1 MLKKLMKYDLK
12 YMNRYLIIIHGFLL
26 LVSAAMRLF
35 LTGPFLSADTDWESP
50 KFILP
55 LTLLIILYI
64 MIIVSGSFATSIVI
78 AVRFYKNLFS
88 EQGYLTRTLPVTSG
102 QHLLAKTISGSIWS
116 IINIIVTMISM
127 LIVLG
132 TPFIID
138 SLKADYSSICEELGM
153 TGSYAHLSWGTV
165 IAIFVMTM
173 VFSSVSNVVTYYA
186 SVAFGQLIPNH
197 RVLGAIA
204 AYFVISTVISI
215 LSLIALALSG
225 LLGASINPSADFVGI
240 EYLFNSLKISVILAL
255 ICGVA
260 LYMTTYW
267 IMKKKVNLD

>member
-1 MLKKLMKYDLK
+1 MLGKLIKYDLK

-26 LVSAAMRLF
+26 LVSAAMRLL
-35 LTGPFLSADTDWESP
+35 LTDPLLSADTDWEDP

-55 LTLLIILYI
+55 LTLFIILYI
-64 MIIVSGSFATSIVI
+64 MIIVAGSFATSIVVV
-78 AVRFYKNLFS
+78 VRFYKNLFS

-116 IINIIVTMISM
+116 MINVIVTMLSM

-132 TPFIID
+132 TPFIIEN
-138 SLKADYSSICEELGM
+138 LKADSFSIREEFGLIGPYASISWKTIILFFIGM
-153 TGSYAHLSWGTV
+153 ML
-165 IAIFVMTM
+165 I
-173 VFSSVSNVVTYYA
+173 SSVSNIVTYYA

-240 EYLFNSLKISVILAL
+240 EYLFSSLKMSVILAL
-255 ICGVA
+255 ICGII
-260 LYMTTYW
+260 LYMATYW

>member
-1 MLKKLMKYDLK
+1 
-12 YMNRYLIIIHGFLL
+12 MNRYLIIIHGFLL
-26 LVSAAMRLF
+26 LVSAAMRLL
-35 LTGPFLSADTDWESP
+35 LTDPLLSADTDWEDP

-55 LTLLIILYI
+55 LTLFIILYI
-64 MIIVSGSFATSIVI
+64 MIIVAGSFATSIVVV
-78 AVRFYKNLFS
+78 VRFYKNLFS

-116 IINIIVTMISM
+116 MINVIVTMLSM

-132 TPFIID
+132 TPFIIEN
-138 SLKADYSSICEELGM
+138 LKADSFSIREEFGLIGPYASISWKTIILFFIGM
-153 TGSYAHLSWGTV
+153 ML
-165 IAIFVMTM
+165 I
-173 VFSSVSNVVTYYA
+173 SSVSNIVTYYA

-240 EYLFNSLKISVILAL
+240 EYLFSSLKMSVILAL
-255 ICGVA
+255 ICGII
-260 LYMTTYW
+260 LYMATYW

>member
-1 MLKKLMKYDLK
+1 MKYDLK

-186 SVAFGQLIPNH
+186 SVALGQLIPNH